1 MKLALQLLLKEFESL
16 NISEV
21 SHISYTLISKNPPT
35 GKDIEIRVIGDN
47 DKEREETAIK
57 VEKLLED
64 MGVKGIENSAY
75 DKRENTIAVYNENEM
90 IRF

>member
-1 MKLALQLLLKEFESL
+1 MASIDIILTPDRERSLNAKQISELLLKEFESL

-57 VEKLLED
+57 VEKLLES
-64 MGVKGIENSAY
+64 V
-75 DKRENTIAVYNENEM
+75 
-90 IRF
+90 